1 MARLWFGLGIGVAV
15 FAWAMAVMS
24 VAVFVVPDQ
33 GGGPI
38 LSGLAIA
45 GGFVAP
51 ALLLVLLL
59 RGPLWDYRD
68 ETPARRRERE
78 LFLALRA
85 QGTLTR
91 ETLAL
96 RSSLTVDEAEAL
108 LEKLAASGHLEVVA
122 AEGARIYRT
131 PQA

>member
-1 MARLWFGLGIGVAV
+1 MERLWVGLGIAVAV
-15 FAWAMAVMS
+15 FFWAMAVMS
-24 VAVFVVPDQ
+24 LAVFVVPDR
-33 GGGPI
+33 GGGPV

-59 RGPLWDYRD
+59 GGPAWQRAA
-68 ETPARRRERE
+68 ETPRRRKERE

-85 QGTLTR
+85 QGSLTA

-96 RSSLTVDEAEAL
+96 RSSLTVDEAAELLDRLAEA
-108 LEKLAASGHLEVVA
+108 GHLELTGTDDVRV
-122 AEGARIYRT
+122 YRT
-131 PQA
+131 RDT

>member
-1 MARLWFGLGIGVAV
+1 MVRLWFGLGIGVVV

-24 VAVFVVPDQ
+24 IAVFVVPDR
-33 GGGPI
+33 GGGAV

-45 GGFVAP
+45 AGFVAP

-59 RGPLWDYRD
+59 RGPLGEYRG
-68 ETPARRRERE
+68 ETPSRRRERE
-78 LFLALRA
+78 LFVALRA
-85 QGTLTR
+85 QGTLTP

-108 LEKLAASGHLEVVA
+108 LERLAESGHLDVA
-122 AEGARIYRT
+122 TADGARIYRT
-131 PQA
+131 PQG